1 MGIGRGIK
9 IAYFKKEVKK
19 VKVKV
24 AMLLSY
30 LEKRGMT
37 KERFADE
44 TGISAA
50 EIEKMLA
57 GEAVD
62 EPTARKFIYYLGAD
76 EAQHFVDWEAIGKI
90 NPLASGADNKGGG
103 DE

>member
-1 MGIGRGIK
+1 M
-9 IAYFKKEVKK
+9 K
-19 VKVKV
+19 VKVE
-24 AMLLSY
+24 MLLSY

-37 KERFADE
+37 KERFAEE

-76 EAQHFVDWEAIGKI
+76 EAQQFIDWEAIGKKS
-90 NPLASGADNKGGG
+90 PLASGTDNKGGG
-103 DE
+103 GE